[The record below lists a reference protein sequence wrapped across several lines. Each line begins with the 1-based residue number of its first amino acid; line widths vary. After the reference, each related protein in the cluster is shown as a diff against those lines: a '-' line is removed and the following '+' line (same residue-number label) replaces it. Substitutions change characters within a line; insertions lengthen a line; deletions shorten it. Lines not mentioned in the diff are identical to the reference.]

1 VLLSLDDSVREI
13 GRMKWSP
20 QLLDTAQFDRLTH
33 SFFRKENY
41 MDDFE
46 VKLLKKNSSSKAEG
60 ERISLLEEAIELT
73 SGSRNADYGDPYD
86 NHNLIANIA
95 TLTTGKEL
103 TAYDIVLV
111 QMATKLARM
120 RVTRSKR
127 DHYVDLAAYTGIAYE
142 CLPPEDSD

>member
-1 VLLSLDDSVREI
+1 
-13 GRMKWSP
+13 
-20 QLLDTAQFDRLTH
+20 
-33 SFFRKENY
+33 

>member
-1 VLLSLDDSVREI
+1 
-13 GRMKWSP
+13 MKWSP
-20 QLLDTAQFDRLTH
+20 QEFNTAQFDQLAH
-33 SFFRKENY
+33 SFLRKENY

-46 VKLLKKNSSSKAEG
+46 VKLLKENSSPKAEG
-60 ERISLLEEAIELT
+60 DRISLLEEAIELT
-73 SGSRNADYGDPYD
+73 GGSRNADYGDPYD
-86 NHNLIANIA
+86 NHKLIASIA

-120 RVTRSKR
+120 RVTQSKR

-142 CLPPEDSD
+142 CLLREDSD